1 VGALWCL
8 LSLSTR
14 RDAGAFRST
23 AELGWMEEGEAPG
36 FILPLSPE
44 ITVNLVATARSEPH
58 GVRSWRLQRDLVS
71 PLAKSVGEAR
81 QMRQSTSQR
90 AQGRRGQLG
99 PRIPTTSPPS
109 NNRGEQRERGEDHL
123 TARGPHI
130 SVTEEQVSNRRE
142 VVRPMKQTAVTEGRG
157 WRQWPTWK
165 R

>member
-1 VGALWCL
+1 MVSALPFYPDETL
-8 LSLSTR
+8 GLSGLPPSFAGWRRVRPQVLS
-14 RDAGAFRST
+14 S
-23 AELGWMEEGEAPG
+23 
-36 FILPLSPE
+36 PLSPE

-81 QMRQSTSQR
+81 QMRRSTSQR